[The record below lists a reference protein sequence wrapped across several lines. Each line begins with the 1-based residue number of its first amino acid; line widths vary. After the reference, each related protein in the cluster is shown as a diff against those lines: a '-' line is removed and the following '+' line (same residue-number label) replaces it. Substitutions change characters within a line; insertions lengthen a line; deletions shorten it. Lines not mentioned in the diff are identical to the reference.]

1 VALSRDIHVR
11 YDTIKPVKVGF
22 RARL

>member
-11 YDTIKPVKVGF
+11 YDTTKPANVGF